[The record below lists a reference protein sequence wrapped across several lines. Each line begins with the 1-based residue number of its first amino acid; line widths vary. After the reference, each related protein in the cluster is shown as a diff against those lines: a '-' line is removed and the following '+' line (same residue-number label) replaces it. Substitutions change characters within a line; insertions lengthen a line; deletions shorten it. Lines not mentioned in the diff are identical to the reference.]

1 MMAAPQTRESPS
13 ARRSGVR
20 KRARAGRTVALVLV
34 TASLGVL
41 LGPAALA
48 DTNALLAD
56 ASRLFD
62 AGNYQ
67 QAANVLNAARGK
79 KAQDAPLHYWLAR
92 CYFELRQFD
101 LAAAS
106 AEKSVELEPNN
117 SEYRLWLG
125 RAYGRKAEQAGGF
138 SALSSARKSRREFEE
153 AVRLDPANLHAQ
165 RDLIEFYFRA
175 PGIVGGGEDKAR
187 RQIQQLETV
196 DAVEA
201 HLARADFLMHKGK
214 PEQAE
219 AECRQVLEAKPTR
232 IGPYIEVAD
241 FYRRRND
248 AVRMEEA
255 VEAAARVD
263 ASDRRLGYYRGV
275 VRVLAGNRLDE
286 AEQLLKNYLSSV
298 PRHSDLPSHAAAREW
313 LGRLYEQ
320 QGRRQAAA
328 DQYRVALEIDPR
340 SKGAREALRRVS
352 K

>member
-1 MMAAPQTRESPS
+1 MMPAPQTRESPPAS
-13 ARRSGVR
+13 RPGVG
-20 KRARAGRTVALVLV
+20 KRARAGCKVVLVLV
-34 TASLGVL
+34 TASLAVL

-67 QAANVLNAARGK
+67 QAANILSAALEQ

-101 LAAAS
+101 RAAAS
-106 AEKSVELEPNN
+106 AEKSVELEPSN

-125 RAYGRKAEQAGGF
+125 RAYGRKAEQSGGF

-153 AVRLDPANLHAQ
+153 AVRLVPTNLHAQ

-187 RQIQQLETV
+187 RQIQQLEAL

-219 AECRQVLEAKPTR
+219 AECRQVLQAKPTR
-232 IGPYIEVAD
+232 IGPYLEVAD

-263 ASDRRLGYYRGV
+263 ASDHRLGYYRGV
-275 VRVLAGNRLDE
+275 ARVLAGNRLDE
-286 AEQLLKNYLSSV
+286 AEQLLKNYLGSV

-320 QGRRQAAA
+320 QGQRQAAA
-328 DQYRVALEIDPR
+328 EQYRAALEIDPR
-340 SKGAREALRRVS
+340 GKGPREALRRVS